1 MSDSTSTSFAV
12 PRSRS
17 PHSKRH
23 SKSRTPRPSP
33 SPTPISRMR
42 KKPVDFPLMP
52 GETQEDRKREE
63 ESMAQNEGVEEW
75 TLCLGR
81 RDVPGVQSESEE
93 GEKGTE
99 ESIED
104 TERGEEAKE
113 SGPMEEETSPGEK
126 SPTDRKVRINNKA
139 SVDSE
144 RGRSFAAKRSIPQLR
159 VSRFMESGGETSGE
173 EGYFTGDDWTLLL
186 PLYNVPQDPLLAQ
199 DERRIRKSTSHS
211 PAGTSFPEEER
222 RRATSCTT
230 VTPTI
235 TAIRNSMLSLPR
247 SSVTIRPSID
257 ELTLLGPGPEPC
269 EPLPPI
275 PSDAATFPIQ
285 KDKLTPPSSSS
296 RRLSYCSNGPADAR
310 ASMVSVS
317 SLASRTTSST
327 TTVVPGT
334 WQREQMQQK
343 GECSRSSE
351 GGAEEGEGEEGS
363 AQWGGDDRERR
374 MSAYS
379 VRSIST
385 VRSSVEFVARG
396 SSPID
401 DVRRSMVFGRD
412 MDIRA
417 RTVSLGSSFRTSS
430 SVGMI
435 LDPDVRS
442 PPSRTLSP
450 LSREWRNSLI
460 ERERDKNR
468 DSLPSMPGQ
477 WLSVSNSRE
486 GSLRSVHTSES
497 ANSRKVVRDGNG
509 SVGSILLDDGASG
522 RSGTYY
528 SARSSFSTLG

>member
-1 MSDSTSTSFAV
+1 
-12 PRSRS
+12 
-17 PHSKRH
+17 
-23 SKSRTPRPSP
+23 
-33 SPTPISRMR
+33 
-42 KKPVDFPLMP
+42 
-52 GETQEDRKREE
+52 
-63 ESMAQNEGVEEW
+63 MAQNEGDEEW

-81 RDVPGVQSESEE
+81 RDVPGGESEE

-99 ESIED
+99 ECIED
-104 TERGEEAKE
+104 TEEE
-113 SGPMEEETSPGEK
+113 SRPREEETSPEEK
-126 SPTDRKVRINNKA
+126 SPKDRKVKISNKA
-139 SVDSE
+139 SMDGE
-144 RGRSFAAKRSIPQLR
+144 RGRGFTAKKSIPQLR
-159 VSRFMESGGETSGE
+159 VSHFMENGGETSGE

-199 DERRIRKSTSHS
+199 DERRIRKSTSYS

-235 TAIRNSMLSLPR
+235 TAVRNSLLSLPR

-257 ELTLLGPGPEPC
+257 ELTLHGPGPEPC

-275 PSDAATFPIQ
+275 PSDTA

-296 RRLSYCSNGPADAR
+296 KRLSYCSNGPADAR
-310 ASMVSVS
+310 ASMV

-351 GGAEEGEGEEGS
+351 GGLEGEDGS

-379 VRSIST
+379 VRTIST
-385 VRSSVEFVARG
+385 VRSSVEFAPRG
-396 SSPID
+396 TSPVD
-401 DVRRSMVFGRD
+401 DVRRSLVFGRETD
-412 MDIRA
+412 VRA
-417 RTVSLGSSFRTSS
+417 RTVSLGSSFRRCS
-430 SVGMI
+430 SV
-435 LDPDVRS
+435 LDVDDVQS
-442 PPSRTLSP
+442 PPRRKLSP
-450 LSREWRNSLI
+450 LSREWRNSLM
-460 ERERDKNR
+460 EGERDKNR

-486 GSLRSVHTSES
+486 GSLRSVHVSES
-497 ANSRKVVRDGNG
+497 AKSRKVVRGDNG

-528 SARSSFSTLG
+528 SARSSFSTSG